1 MSTFLEKLGTELFER
16 MYNYAQGIIS
26 GETIACK
33 KHIWASERF
42 ARDLK
47 NENYYF
53 DKDELARFYLW
64 SSQFKHRAGVLKNK
78 KI

>member
-47 NENYYF
+47 NENYLET
-53 DKDELARFYLW
+53 K
-64 SSQFKHRAGVLKNK
+64 KH
-78 KI
+78 